1 MRQPEEIKK
10 KKRSEFLPEP
20 IYATVQDILAS
31 QPISRIDSAADTN
44 RARQAGTNPNPPAG
58 EW

>member
-20 IYATVQDILAS
+20 IYGTVQDILAS
-31 QPISRIDSAADTN
+31 QPISRTLSSPIK
-44 RARQAGTNPNPPAG
+44 
-58 EW
+58 